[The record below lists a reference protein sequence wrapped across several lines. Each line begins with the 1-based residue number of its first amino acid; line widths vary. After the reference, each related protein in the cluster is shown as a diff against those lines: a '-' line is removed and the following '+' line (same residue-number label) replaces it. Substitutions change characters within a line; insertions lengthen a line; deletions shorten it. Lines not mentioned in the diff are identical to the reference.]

1 MNTSKAFKNFWNDLH
16 SKFPEEF
23 KRKFEESD
31 INIFGELFTKNVFDI
46 LQKDESMWDEPKVL
60 FDVDLSDIWKREESS
75 HEIIWRNLKPCGIEY
90 ILHQDFSEKFKDSV
104 PILASVLKQF
114 TNKKSQIDELLEEE
128 TNHSKITD
136 FFNFLKDLKIVSY
149 FFSLFQEFDIS
160 EIDIECYDLNDMT
173 RNLDKI
179 LQDPKIQKIQQNLK
193 SKLEEKVKN
202 GEISKQVIASD
213 IEKIKQKVTE
223 LFGDIFNDI
232 LGGRKSEVKA
242 STILSNTPEARRER
256 MIARLQ
262 RKLKERK

>member
-1 MNTSKAFKNFWNDLH
+1 
-16 SKFPEEF
+16 
-23 KRKFEESD
+23 
-31 INIFGELFTKNVFDI
+31 
-46 LQKDESMWDEPKVL
+46 
-60 FDVDLSDIWKREESS
+60 
-75 HEIIWRNLKPCGIEY
+75 
-90 ILHQDFSEKFKDSV
+90 
-104 PILASVLKQF
+104 
-114 TNKKSQIDELLEEE
+114 
-128 TNHSKITD
+128 
-136 FFNFLKDLKIVSY
+136 
-149 FFSLFQEFDIS
+149 
-160 EIDIECYDLNDMT
+160 MT